1 MTMPFSPLSSDE
13 EQQRM
18 LGNNRHLYPGAEDE
32 EEEEEE
38 EEEEME
44 EDERDD
50 DGEEEENGE
59 LEGEEEDD
67 DEEMVEEVRRGG
79 LQQRGRG
86 EGHRQSA
93 KLAGR
98 PTGDRQIRPGNPG
111 HTANP
116 YSSNPG
122 PTHQQPANQI
132 QQQQQRRLKDR
143 SASSAQSEDTH
154 IAMMVFRIGIP
165 DIKQTKCLRFNP
177 DATVWKAKQQVL
189 CSLTESLRD
198 VLNYGLFQP
207 ATDGHDAKFL
217 EEERLLREYPQSF
230 EKGVPYLEFRYKT
243 RVYKQTNLDEKQLAK
258 LHTKASLKKFMDYIQ
273 TSAVDKMAKF
283 LDKGLD
289 PNYQDTDTGET
300 PLSLAVQCEPGGGE
314 AIRVLVEGGAHIDFR
329 AKDGLTPLHKAV
341 RGHRHTALLVL
352 LSLGASP
359 DYKDRRG
366 LTPLYHTVLTGGD
379 TSCCETLL
387 YHRAKLGIRDE
398 NGWDETHQACQ
409 NGNSQHLE
417 HLLFYG
423 ADSSS
428 QNASGNT
435 ALHICALYNKESC
448 ARILLYRGAN
458 KDTKNNSG
466 QTPFQVA
473 VMSGHFELG
482 EIIKNH
488 RDTDVVPFVESPKYA
503 PQRRESS
510 KTLTIPH
517 PHPFLRAN
525 SDSSMNLPDWMAVPN
540 APSTNIV
547 SVQGYKHTGTLR
559 SSSSPR
565 GARTRSPSR
574 GRIGDK
580 EDRSRQSRRQGPA
593 LATTTVQTA
602 GQRRRL
608 YSAVPGRVFVATRA
622 HSAQGEREISFS
634 KGDRVK
640 VLSVGEGGYWEGT
653 VRGRTGWFPS
663 DCVEEV
669 MLRSQDNRSESRGE
683 RAKRL
688 FRHYTVGSYDS
699 FDAPSDYIIKEK
711 TVLLQKKDSEGF
723 GFVLRGAKAQTPI
736 EEFTPT
742 PAFPALQYLES
753 VDEGGVAWRAGLRM
767 GDFLIEVN
775 GQNVVKVGHRQVVNM
790 IRQGGN
796 SLMVKVVMVTRN
808 PDMEEGSRKKIPQ
821 QSKRL
826 STPAIALRSK
836 SMTSELEEMEV
847 PHCHF
852 QHPHYSCYPLE
863 KKIRIRILPSYRE
876 EEDSL
881 SDGSQ

>member
-18 LGNNRHLYPGAEDE
+18 LGNSRHLYPGAEDE

-38 EEEEME
+38 EEEEMDDDR
-44 EDERDD
+44 DE

-67 DEEMVEEVRRGG
+67 DEEMMEEVRRGG
-79 LQQRGRG
+79 LSRAGRG
-86 EGHRQSA
+86 EGHRQS
-93 KLAGR
+93 GR
-98 PTGDRQIRPGNPG
+98 MAARSNVDRQVRSGNPA
-111 HTANP
+111 HTVNP

-122 PTHQQPANQI
+122 NTHQQAANQM
-132 QQQQQRRLKDR
+132 QQPQQRRLKER
-143 SASSAQSEDTH
+143 TINSMPSEDAH

-165 DIKQTKCLRFNP
+165 DIKQTCLRFNP

-217 EEERLLREYPQSF
+217 EEERLLKEYPQSF

-289 PNYQDTDTGET
+289 PNYQDTA
-300 PLSLAVQCEPGGGE
+300 LSLAVQCEPGGGE
-314 AIRVLVEGGAHIDFR
+314 SIRVLVDGGAHIDFR

-387 YHRAKLGIRDE
+387 YHHAKLGIRDE

-409 NGNSQHLE
+409 HGNSQHLE

-488 RDTDVVPFVESPKYA
+488 RDTDVPFVESPKFA
-503 PQRRESS
+503 PQRKQPSR
-510 KTLTIPH
+510 TLTIPH

-525 SDSSMNLPDWMAVPN
+525 SDSSMNLPEWMAVPN
-540 APSTNIV
+540 APITNIV

-580 EDRSRQSRRQGPA
+580 EDRSRQSR
-593 LATTTVQTA
+593 QTA

-622 HSAQGEREISFS
+622 HSAQGEREISFN

-640 VLSVGEGGYWEGT
+640 LSVGEGGYWEGT

-669 MLRSQDNRSESRGE
+669 ILRSQETRSSRGE

-699 FDAPSDYIIKEK
+699 FDAPDYIIKEK

-723 GFVLRGAKAQTPI
+723 GFVLRGAKQTPI

-808 PDMEEGSRKKIPQ
+808 PGMEDGARKKPQ

-826 STPAIALRSK
+826 STPAIAIRSK
-836 SMTSELEEMEV
+836 SMTSELEEMV
-847 PHCHF
+847 PHCHY
-852 QHPHYSCYPLE
+852 QHPHC
-863 KKIRIRILPSYRE
+863 R
-876 EEDSL
+876 
-881 SDGSQ
+881 